1 MCDKFT
7 QPDPDNVREEYK
19 ALIAYHNSVVT
30 YRFTL
35 LGFFAAAVA
44 FIAKQRMDIPQ
55 ALLLLFLTIGLY
67 IVERRNRVLYTQM
80 SKRAMEIEEKHWRFN
95 RSAINDSTV
104 PLFCRF
110 RLDELSQEEKNK
122 LPNKLKKELESMG
135 RWSIRRLT
143 ASHTVGLDIF
153 YLSVM
158 LYAIWSLLPSVNPS
172 FQEKAMHPIIL
183 YLINVTFALAIIMV
197 GVSLIKTGVNNK
209 EARWPWLSAILG
221 VLLILGAVV
230 FIFYFAFWKA
240 A

>member
-35 LGFFAAAVA
+35 LGFFAAVVA
-44 FIAKQRMDIPQ
+44 FIAKQGMDIPQ

-95 RSAINDSTV
+95 RSTINDSTV

-209 EARWPWLSAILG
+209 EARWPCLSAILG

>member
-1 MCDKFT
+1 MCDTIT
-7 QPDPDNVREEYK
+7 QPNPDNVREEYK

-44 FIAKQRMDIPQ
+44 FIAKQGMGIPQ

-80 SKRAMEIEEKHWRFN
+80 SKRAMEIEEKHWGFN
-95 RSAINDSTV
+95 RKDNNDRTV

-110 RLDELSQEEKNK
+110 RLDELSQQVRNG
-122 LPNKLKKELESMG
+122 LPDELKKELESMG

-143 ASHTVGLDIF
+143 ASHSVGLDIF

-158 LYAIWSLLPSVNPS
+158 LYAVWSFLPSMNLPS
-172 FQEKAMHPIIL
+172 QEKAMHSIIV
-183 YLINVTFALAIIMV
+183 YLINVAFALAIIIV
-197 GVSLIKTGVNNK
+197 GVSLIKTGVSNK

-221 VLLILGAVV
+221 ALLILGAAV
-230 FIFYFAFWKA
+230 FIFYFALWKA